1 MQYIIHNPLL
11 VLCRLSMQMLR
22 LVFMSRI
29 VRLQEQREVP
39 LRLRGEMEVGG
50 GLLSS
55 CLVKKGPL
63 NECGN

>member
-1 MQYIIHNPLL
+1 
-11 VLCRLSMQMLR
+11 
-22 LVFMSRI
+22 MSRI
-29 VRLQEQREVP
+29 VRLQFLPVVEWSEVP

-50 GLLSS
+50 GLFSS